1 MSSAKLIS
9 RRRRN
14 ESDSN
19 GICFWGFLG
28 KPLTDLCGYPM
39 ILWVYDQVK
48 KVKDIGTVYM
58 VMEGESNTL
67 FF

>member
-9 RRRRN
+9 RRRRD
-14 ESDSN
+14 ESDFSQISF
-19 GICFWGFLG
+19 GGFLG

-48 KVKDIGTVYM
+48 KAKDIGTVYM